1 MTLVDPKSPAG
12 HWLADGLVDPE
23 IMAVRAIT
31 AINKGL
37 RTVSAEGEP
46 HTGVD
51 LVSIAAALRSSS
63 RRALAPDAGTAEM
76 ERHLWASIT
85 LLQSLTGTWAV
96 AAAHATHTDQ
106 LDLYARL
113 TLKAQNQLRQTL
125 ATLADIRAPR
135 RTTFIKQQNQAVNQ
149 QVLNSPVADQ
159 TGKIQDL
166 AATQLLCEEISH
178 ERVDFGAAALAVR
191 DDADLATVGT
201 QYRATNARRESQDP
215 P

>member
-1 MTLVDPKSPAG
+1 
-12 HWLADGLVDPE
+12 
-23 IMAVRAIT
+23 
-31 AINKGL
+31 
-37 RTVSAEGEP
+37 
-46 HTGVD
+46 
-51 LVSIAAALRSSS
+51 
-63 RRALAPDAGTAEM
+63 M

-85 LLQSLTGTWAV
+85 LLQNLMAV
-96 AAAHATHTDQ
+96 WTLQAAHAKHVDQ

-125 ATLADIRAPR
+125 STLAEIRNPR

-166 AATQLLCEEISH
+166 TATGLLERGTH
-178 ERVDFGAAALAVR
+178 ERLDFGAAALAVR
-191 DDADLATVGT
+191 NDADLATVGT

>member
-1 MTLVDPKSPAG
+1 MNSDLESKAG
-12 HWLADGLVDPE
+12 RHFAQALTDPE
-23 IMAVRAIT
+23 RVT
-31 AINKGL
+31 AIGL
-37 RTVSAEGEP
+37 AALYQDPPDPDTGALNP
-46 HTGVD
+46 GVD
-51 LVSIAAALRSSS
+51 VASMTAALRESS
-63 RRALAPDAGTAEM
+63 RRALADGAGTDGM

-85 LLQSLTGTWAV
+85 LLQNLMSAWAI
-96 AAAHATHTDQ
+96 AAAHAKHVEQ

-178 ERVDFGAAALAVR
+178 ETHVPPQHALQPHPAI
-191 DDADLATVGT
+191 A
-201 QYRATNARRESQDP
+201 ESYKPQRSNRGFYLCP
-215 P
+215 R

>member
-31 AINKGL
+31 AINTGL

-125 ATLADIRAPR
+125 ATLAEIRNPR
-135 RTTFIKQQNQAVNQ
+135 RTTFIRQQNQAVNQ

-166 AATQLLCEEISH
+166 PATQLL
-178 ERVDFGAAALAVR
+178 ERGTDERLDFGAAALAVR

>member
-125 ATLADIRAPR
+125 ATLAEIRNPR
-135 RTTFIKQQNQAVNQ
+135 RTTFIRQQNQAVNQ

-166 AATQLLCEEISH
+166 PATQLL
-178 ERVDFGAAALAVR
+178 ERGTDERLDFGAAALAVR
-191 DDADLATVGT
+191 DDADLATVGA

>member
-125 ATLADIRAPR
+125 ATLAEIRNPR
-135 RTTFIKQQNQAVNQ
+135 RTTFIRQQNQAVNQ

-166 AATQLLCEEISH
+166 PATQLL
-178 ERVDFGAAALAVR
+178 ERGTDERLDFGAAALAVR